1 MRIKYSGR
9 AYELAAETIKKN
21 MKGVEPETG
30 RRFFVSI
37 NGISYPIK
45 QVFGRAL
52 GLPTVAFS
60 TGYAHN
66 VLSRLGFDI
75 IDAQEVRHE

>member
-1 MRIKYSGR
+1 MRIKYNSR
-9 AYELAAETIKKN
+9 AYELSAETIKKN
-21 MKGVEPETG
+21 LEGVEPEAG

-37 NGISYPIK
+37 GGITYPIK

-66 VLSRLGFDI
+66 VLSRLGFEI
-75 IDAQEVRHE
+75 IDAQDGDRQ

>member
-1 MRIKYSGR
+1 MRIKYNGR
-9 AYELAAETIKKN
+9 AYELSAETIKKN
-21 MKGVEPETG
+21 MKGVEPEAG

-37 NGISYPIK
+37 DGISYPIK